1 MLVSNHSPFIL
12 NRMGEQIIYFVINS
26 LYLIILKEATMFHKT
41 GKQLKTAGKELLSI
55 FKAVSD
61 DIRQEAKVQKQLRTY
76 RKELIA
82 KLNSASAE
90 ANAPAHEDAKN

>member
-26 LYLIILKEATMFHKT
+26 LYLIILKEATMFNKT

-61 DIRQEAKVQKQLRTY
+61 DIRLELKVQKELRTY
-76 RKELIA
+76 RKELYELA
-82 KLNSASAE
+82 KEQETDATR
-90 ANAPAHEDAKN
+90 AHEETQS